1 MRVGEEAAAAEAE
14 EDAVDAQQDV
24 ARGGVRDGEVV
35 AGHAD
40 GLGHRQRRLVP
51 RAEARV
57 HHRQRRHRLVH
68 HGATRAHVVRGAGVG
83 CNGDGLVGSAV
94 GMGARVF
101 PCLVSAY
108 INCSWIVDSSSGL
121 NGSS

>member
-40 GLGHRQRRLVP
+40 SLGDGQRRLVP
-51 RAEARV
+51 RAEPRV

-68 HGATRAHVVRGAGVG
+68 QARHARTSSAEQVAAGMG
-83 CNGDGLVGSAV
+83 MDRSA
-94 GMGARVF
+94 GTGARVF
-101 PCLVSAY
+101 ACLVLDRD
-108 INCSWIVDSSSGL
+108 V
-121 NGSS
+121 